1 MRSESM
7 SATERME
14 CAIGLEKPDRVPIWP
29 DVTTSAAAGLTGQKN
44 WEAALEGFDAQQDL
58 ELRFFD
64 EYGGWDGAN
73 PALTPE
79 VFTSGGFK
87 VMKPTEE
94 SPEINSSSRITPSMK
109 TTRSSRRSAGS
120 SSPKSISSP
129 GSRI

>member
-1 MRSESM
+1 MPTESM
-7 SATERME
+7 SAAERVE
-14 CAIGLEKPDRVPIWP
+14 CAISLEKPDRVPIWP

-44 WEAALEGFDAQQDL
+44 WEAALRGFDAQQDL

-64 EYGGWDGAN
+64 EYGGWDAAN

-94 SPEINSSSRITPSMK
+94 SPEDPIPRVGSQQVPRLL
-109 TTRSSRRSAGS
+109 RSSQRSAGS
-120 SSPKSISSP
+120 TSQ
-129 GSRI
+129 SRI